1 MILLCYDI
9 VMKRHLRPR
18 FERAG
23 GPTPWS
29 CHRSP
34 ASLVIQNKERWNY
47 DTAEYA

>member
-9 VMKRHLRPR
+9 VMKRQLRPR

-34 ASLVIQNKERWNY
+34 ASLVI
-47 DTAEYA
+47 